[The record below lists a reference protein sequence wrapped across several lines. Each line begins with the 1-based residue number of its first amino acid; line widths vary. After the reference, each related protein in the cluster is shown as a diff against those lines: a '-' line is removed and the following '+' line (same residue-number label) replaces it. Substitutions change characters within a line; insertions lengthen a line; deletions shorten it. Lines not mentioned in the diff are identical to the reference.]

1 MRRVNCFFLVQLLV
15 IIMLFLPRIASSYQ
29 KEDFDFLRRNNTN
42 DILFNSGDELA
53 KSYSF
58 FFIYH
63 SEV

>member
-1 MRRVNCFFLVQLLV
+1 MRRVNYFFLVQLFV
-15 IIMLFLPRIASSYQ
+15 ITVLFMPKIASSYQ

-42 DILFNSGDELA
+42 DILFNSGGELA

-63 SEV
+63 SKI